1 MQRATILLAPLLSLS
16 LLMFA
21 PRSVANA
28 APPCDTVE
36 QGTYVDNLRGSA
48 DEASRAGRHA
58 RAMNLFAK
66 AADYQAACAPVE
78 TRNTR
83 QRASAQGNDYDPS
96 SAFYSGPM
104 TTYIDAAR
112 EALKAGLRRERCLY
126 ARRSRI
132 MQLHT
137 DARRE
142 APDSEMR
149 TLLKGC

>member
-1 MQRATILLAPLLSLS
+1 MCTWKGAS
-16 LLMFA
+16 
-21 PRSVANA
+21 A

-36 QGTYVDNLRGSA
+36 EGTYLDTLTAEA
-48 DEASRAGRHA
+48 DIASQAGRHA
-58 RAMNLFAK
+58 RAMALLAK
-66 AADYQAACAPVE
+66 AADYQAICAPIE

-83 QRASAQGNDYDPS
+83 QRASAQGNDFDPS
-96 SAFYSGPM
+96 SAFYGVPT

-112 EALKAGLRRERCLY
+112 EAVKAGLRREGCLY
-126 ARRSRI
+126 ARRSQT

-149 TLLKGC
+149 ALLKGC